1 MLTILSKRQLNAKIV
16 IGMEQTQSFL
26 TRLLQDLLA
35 FHSCDPS
42 MSEHDHGQ
50 SNLYS

>member
-1 MLTILSKRQLNAKIV
+1 MLTILSEGNFNAKIV
-16 IGMEQTQSFL
+16 IVMEQTQSFL

-35 FHSCDPS
+35 FQSCDPS
-42 MSEHDHGQ
+42 MSEHNHGQ

>member
-1 MLTILSKRQLNAKIV
+1 MLTILSKGKFNAKIA

-35 FHSCDPS
+35 FQSCDPS
-42 MSEHDHGQ
+42 MSEHSHGQ
-50 SNLYS
+50 SNLHS